1 MSTLKPIELKA
12 FVLAKEINGS
22 ILQVLLAKKL
32 LMDTIKAVPFPNTLT
47 SPETGD
53 LFLKFPLILLFFNF
67 TMARTPSRHDMQN
80 QQW

>member
-1 MSTLKPIELKA
+1 
-12 FVLAKEINGS
+12 
-22 ILQVLLAKKL
+22 
-32 LMDTIKAVPFPNTLT
+32 MDTIKAVPFPNTLT
-47 SPETGD
+47 RPETGD